1 MTPTPNGDRLAAALA
16 ELVEA
21 LRESVRA
28 EADAAPRAPDRLLS
42 IDEAA
47 AMLRLGRSLVYS
59 EIAAGRL
66 HTIKVGRRR
75 LIPAASIAAYIAE
88 RAA

>member
-1 MTPTPNGDRLAAALA
+1 MTDRLIAAVT

-28 EADAAPRAPDRLLS
+28 EAAAVPRAPDRLLD
-42 IDEAA
+42 IDQAA
-47 AMLRLGRSLVYS
+47 AALNLGRSLLYA
-59 EIAAGRL
+59 EIQAGRL
-66 HTIKVGRRR
+66 HSIKVGRRR
-75 LIPAASIAAYIAE
+75 LVPAQAIAEYIAE

>member
-1 MTPTPNGDRLAAALA
+1 MSDRLTDAVL

-21 LRESVRA
+21 IRETVRA

-42 IDEAA
+42 VDEAA
-47 AMLRLGRSLVYS
+47 TMLGLGRSVIYG
-59 EIAAGRL
+59 EIGAGRL
-66 HTIKVGRRR
+66 RSVKVGRRR
-75 LIPAASIAAYIAE
+75 LLSAEAVRAYIAD